1 MPQEP
6 DLEILDRWKGF
17 RRHVR
22 EELERHRRCV
32 IWDAHQV
39 VAERRQVREA
49 EEGLELRVGAQLED
63 YEGAAGALRGDCFV
77 EGGDN
82 LSGEGG
88 AGDGADGGAG
98 VVC

>member
-22 EELERHRRCV
+22 DELERHCRCV
-32 IWDAHQV
+32 IGDAHPV

-49 EEGLELRVGAQLED
+49 EEGLELRVGAQLD
-63 YEGAAGALRGDCFV
+63 GYEGAAGALRGDCFV
-77 EGGDN
+77 EGGEN

-98 VVC
+98 VVG